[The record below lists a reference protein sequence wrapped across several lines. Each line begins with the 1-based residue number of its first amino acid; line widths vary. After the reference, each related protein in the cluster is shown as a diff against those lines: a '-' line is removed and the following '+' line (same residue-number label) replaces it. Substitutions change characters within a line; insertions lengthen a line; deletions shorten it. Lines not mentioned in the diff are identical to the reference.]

1 MIPPPAMRARVRV
14 TAGTFGTAGTVGT
27 SCIEEIMIGSGTLT
41 KQIAGYLARTGY
53 EALND
58 DAARATKEHILYTL
72 GTILA
77 GSSAPGIKQALAGA
91 RALSGASQESTVLV
105 TGDKLPAASAALV
118 NATMG
123 HSRELDINDDRIAYK
138 SSITVIPAALAVAEK
153 VGKVSGKDFI
163 TAVCLGVDFGIRLG
177 LSTNPKPVHAR
188 AIALGPF
195 AAAAGCGKILGLDES
210 GMHNALGIAF
220 CRSTVAG
227 NSTVAPSLT
236 KRLGVGFASQSGVI
250 AALLAVAGFP
260 AAGEVFQGSAGFFQ
274 TFYQQEGDYAALL
287 DQLGSRFE
295 IVLVGPKPF
304 PSCGYTHCAVTAC
317 LSLLRKHSIKGRDIQ
332 EVRVQIGE
340 RDMRSVGGCRED
352 EIEKQRH
359 PEGVVDAQFS
369 IPYTVAATL
378 LSGGLSLEDF
388 TDAKLRSDELLAL
401 AARVKPILN
410 PELDHGPM
418 DVKPQVVE
426 IVTRDGQGLSERVV
440 YPKGNP
446 NNPVTSD
453 ELVAAFRGMACY
465 AAKPLSAGKID
476 DAMALA
482 LRLEEVPDVSALTRL
497 LTATP
502 L

>member
-1 MIPPPAMRARVRV
+1 
-14 TAGTFGTAGTVGT
+14 
-27 SCIEEIMIGSGTLT
+27 MIGSGTLT
-41 KQIAGYLARTGY
+41 KQIAGYLARTGFD
-53 EALND
+53 ALDD
-58 DAARATKEHILYTL
+58 DALRATKEHILYTL

-105 TGDKLPAASAALV
+105 TGDKLPAASVALV

-153 VGKVSGKDFI
+153 VGKISGKDFI

-177 LSTNPKPVHAR
+177 LATNPKPVHAR

-195 AAAAGCGKILGLDES
+195 AAAAACGKMLGLDEN
-210 GMHNALGIAF
+210 GLHNALAIAF
-220 CRSTVAG
+220 CRSTVSG

-250 AALLAVAGFP
+250 AALLAAAGFP
-260 AAGEVFQGSAGFFQ
+260 AAGEVFQGAAGFFQ
-274 TFYQQEGDYAALL
+274 TFYRQEGDYDALL

-304 PSCGYTHCAVTAC
+304 PSCRYTHCAVTGV
-317 LSLLRKHSIKGRDIQ
+317 LDLVRKHAIKARDID
-332 EVRVQIGE
+332 EVRVRIGE
-340 RDMRSVGGCRED
+340 RDMRSVGGWTE
-352 EIEKQRH
+352 EEKNKKHR

-378 LSGGLSLEDF
+378 VSGGLSLEQF
-388 TDAKLRSDELLAL
+388 TDAELRSDEILDL
-401 AARVKPILN
+401 AARVKTILT
-410 PELDHGPM
+410 PEFDHGPM

-426 IVTRDGQGLSERVV
+426 IVMRDGKVLSEKIV

-446 NNPVTSD
+446 NNPVTSE
-453 ELVAAFRGMACY
+453 ELVAAFRSMASY
-465 AAKPLSAGKID
+465 AVKPLSGAKVD
-476 DAMALA
+476 DAVALA
-482 LRLEEVPDVSALTRL
+482 LQLEEVDDVAVLTKF
-497 LTATP
+497 LTA
-502 L
+502 

>member
-1 MIPPPAMRARVRV
+1 
-14 TAGTFGTAGTVGT
+14 
-27 SCIEEIMIGSGTLT
+27 MIGSGTLT
-41 KQIAGYLARTGY
+41 KQIAGYLAHTGFD
-53 EALND
+53 ALDD
-58 DAARATKEHILYTL
+58 DALRATKEHILYTL

-77 GSSAPGIKQALAGA
+77 GSSAPGIKQALAGTK
-91 RALSGASQESTVLV
+91 ALSGGTGESSVLV
-105 TGDKLPAASAALV
+105 TGERLPPASAALV
-118 NATMG
+118 NAAMG

-138 SSITVIPAALAVAEK
+138 SSVTVIPAALALAEK

-163 TAVCLGVDFGIRLG
+163 AAVCMGVDLGIRLG
-177 LSTNPKPVHAR
+177 LATNPKPVHAR

-195 AAAAGCGKILGLDES
+195 AAAAGCGKILKLNED

-236 KRLGVGFASQSGVI
+236 KRLGVGFASQSGVV
-250 AALLAVAGFP
+250 AATLASTGYP
-260 AAGEVFQGSAGFFQ
+260 AAGEVLQGAAGFFQ
-274 TFYQQEGDYAALL
+274 TFYQQEGDYAQLL

-304 PSCGYTHCAVTAC
+304 PSCRYTHCAVTGV
-317 LSLLRKHSIKGRDIQ
+317 LELVRKHGVKARDIQ

-340 RDMRSVGGCRED
+340 RDMRSVGGWTED
-352 EIEKQRH
+352 EKKKKHR

-378 LSGGLSLEDF
+378 VTGGLSLEEF
-388 TDAKLRSDELLAL
+388 TDAKIRSEEILDL
-401 AARVKPILN
+401 AARVKTILT
-410 PELDHGPM
+410 PEFDQGPM

-426 IVTRDGQGLSERVV
+426 IVMRGDKVFSEKVI

-453 ELVAAFRGMACY
+453 ELINAFRGMASY
-465 AAKPLSAGKID
+465 AAKPLGGAKID
-476 DAMALA
+476 DAVALA
-482 LRLEEVPDVSALTRL
+482 LRLEEVDDVGALAIL
-497 LTATP
+497 LTA
-502 L
+502 

>member
-1 MIPPPAMRARVRV
+1 
-14 TAGTFGTAGTVGT
+14 
-27 SCIEEIMIGSGTLT
+27 MIGTGTLT
-41 KQIAGYLARTGY
+41 KQIAVYLARAGY
-53 EALND
+53 NALGD
-58 DAARATKEHILYTL
+58 DALRATKEHILYTL

-91 RALSGASQESTVLV
+91 LALSGGANESSVLV
-105 TGDKLPAASAALV
+105 TGEKLPAASAALV

-138 SSITVIPAALAVAEK
+138 SSITVIPAALALAER

-163 TAVCLGVDFGIRLG
+163 TAVCLGVDLGIRLG
-177 LSTNPKPVHAR
+177 LATNPKPVHAR

-195 AAAAGCGKILGLDES
+195 AAAAACGKILGLDEA

-236 KRLGVGFASQSGVI
+236 KRLGVGFASQSGVV
-250 AALLAVAGFP
+250 ASLLASVGYP
-260 AAGEVFQGSAGFFQ
+260 AAGEVLQGAAGFFQ
-274 TFYQQEGDYAALL
+274 TFYQQEGDYTQLL

-304 PSCGYTHCAVTAC
+304 PSCRYTHCAVTAC
-317 LSLLRKHSIKGRDIQ
+317 LSLLRKRSIEASEIR

-340 RDMRSVGGCRED
+340 RDMRSVGGWSE
-352 EIEKQRH
+352 EEKKKKRR

-388 TDAKLRSDELLAL
+388 TDAKLRSEEILGL
-401 AARVKPILN
+401 AARVKTILT
-410 PELDHGPM
+410 PEFDKGPM

-426 IVTRDGQGLSERVV
+426 IVMGDGTVYAEKVV

-446 NNPVTSD
+446 NNPVTA
-453 ELVAAFRGMACY
+453 EEVIGAFRVMASY
-465 AAKPLSAGKID
+465 AAKPLNPGRVDEAIS
-476 DAMALA
+476 LA
-482 LRLEEVPDVSALTRL
+482 LRLEEAPDVSVLTKL
-497 LTATP
+497 LTH
-502 L
+502 

>member
-1 MIPPPAMRARVRV
+1 
-14 TAGTFGTAGTVGT
+14 
-27 SCIEEIMIGSGTLT
+27 MIGSGTLT
-41 KQIAGYLARTGY
+41 KQITGYLARTGFD
-53 EALND
+53 ALDD
-58 DAARATKEHILYTL
+58 DALRATKEHILYTL

-91 RALSGASQESTVLV
+91 RTLSGASQESTVLV

-163 TAVCLGVDFGIRLG
+163 TAVCLGVDLGIRLG
-177 LSTNPKPVHAR
+177 LATNPKPVHAR

-210 GMHNALGIAF
+210 AMHNALGIAF

-227 NSTVAPSLT
+227 NSTAAPSLT
-236 KRLGVGFASQSGVI
+236 KRLGVGFASQSGVV
-250 AALLAVAGFP
+250 ASLLASVGYP
-260 AAGEVFQGSAGFFQ
+260 AAGEVLQGTAGFFQ
-274 TFYQQEGDYAALL
+274 TFYQQEGDYAQLL

-295 IVLVGPKPF
+295 IALVGPKPF
-304 PSCGYTHCAVTAC
+304 PSCRYTHCAVTGV
-317 LSLLRKHSIKGRDIQ
+317 LDLLRKHAIKASDTE
-332 EVRVQIGE
+332 EVRVWIGE
-340 RDMRSVGGCRED
+340 RDMRSVGGWTE
-352 EIEKQRH
+352 EEKKKKHR

-378 LSGGLSLEDF
+378 VSGGLSLEEF
-388 TDAKLRSDELLAL
+388 TEEKLRSKEILDL
-401 AARVKPILN
+401 AARVKTILT
-410 PELDHGPM
+410 PEFDHGPM

-426 IVTRDGQGLSERVV
+426 IVMRDGKVFTEKVV

-446 NNPVTSD
+446 NNPVSSE
-453 ELVAAFRGMACY
+453 ELVAAVRGMASY
-465 AAKPLSAGKID
+465 AAKPLSGAKID
-476 DAMALA
+476 DAVALA
-482 LRLEEVPDVSALTRL
+482 LRLEEVDDVAVLAKL
-497 LTATP
+497 LTA
-502 L
+502 